1 MPELPEVETVINY
14 LKKHLI
20 GRAITKIKFKF
31 ENIVKNV
38 SISEFIK
45 KLVNQK
51 FLSINRKGKYLI
63 FNLTNN
69 VTLVIHLRMEGKL
82 FVQPKNSS
90 PNFPQLIAEFY
101 LDDENLLR
109 YYDTRKF
116 GTFEICSSDK
126 LDSIKGLSK
135 LAMDAIDDS
144 FTPDYLFSII
154 QNSNQAIKTFLLDQS
169 NVAGLGN
176 IYVNEV
182 LFESFV
188 LPTRPSKKVTYD
200 ECCEIVKYSKQI
212 LLDSIKHKGSTIH
225 SYKFSEYDSGGYQK
239 YLKVHTRSGKPCPKC
254 NNLISFS
261 KVNGRGTYFCSKCQ
275 K

>member
-20 GRAITKIKFKF
+20 GRAITQIKFKF

-90 PNFPQLIAEFY
+90 PKFPQLIA
-101 LDDENLLR
+101 
-109 YYDTRKF
+109 
-116 GTFEICSSDK
+116 
-126 LDSIKGLSK
+126 
-135 LAMDAIDDS
+135 
-144 FTPDYLFSII
+144 
-154 QNSNQAIKTFLLDQS
+154 
-169 NVAGLGN
+169 
-176 IYVNEV
+176 
-182 LFESFV
+182 
-188 LPTRPSKKVTYD
+188 
-200 ECCEIVKYSKQI
+200 
-212 LLDSIKHKGSTIH
+212 
-225 SYKFSEYDSGGYQK
+225 
-239 YLKVHTRSGKPCPKC
+239 
-254 NNLISFS
+254 
-261 KVNGRGTYFCSKCQ
+261 
-275 K
+275 

>member
-20 GRAITKIKFKF
+20 NRKITEIKFEF
-31 ENIVKNV
+31 PNIVKNV
-38 SISEFIK
+38 PIDEFVS
-45 KLVNQK
+45 KLINQK

-69 VTLVIHLRMEGKL
+69 ITLVIHLRMEGKL
-82 FVQPKNSS
+82 FVQSKTSS

-101 LDDENLLR
+101 LDDENILR

-116 GTFEICSSDK
+116 GTFEICFSNE
-126 LDSIKGLSK
+126 LDSIKGLNK

-154 QNSNQAIKTFLLDQS
+154 QKSNQAIKTFLLDQS

-182 LFESFV
+182 LFESNV
-188 LPTRPSKKVTYD
+188 LPTRQSKNVTYD
-200 ECCEIVKYSKQI
+200 ECCEIVKFSKQI

-225 SYKFSEYDSGGYQK
+225 SYKFSEFDSGGYQK
-239 YLKVHTRSGKPCPKC
+239 YLKVHTHSGKPCPKC
-254 NNLISFS
+254 NNPISFS
-261 KVNGRGTYFCSKCQ
+261 KVNGRGTYYCKNCQ